1 MTDYSAE
8 VAVSAASNS
17 DEALIGGRR
26 VQVDGLRALA
36 MFGVLYVHYTDAS
49 PLTEDL
55 RVSLFFVVSG
65 YLITFILWTA
75 KQRGGQINVLN
86 FYARRALRLLPA
98 LWVMILVA
106 AALNVDGARHEAVW
120 HMFQLSNV
128 RFAMNGDMTPWVF
141 AQLWSL
147 NVLEQFYILWPL
159 VILFLPLRWIYV
171 VTFAIIFSM
180 HVLHEHQDEIGL
192 ADDWDYLVLSW
203 DPIAFGVLAF
213 LLQQIEAASEMLT
226 SSGAKILALIAIA
239 SPYFLWEGF
248 GDSTTYRLL
257 SCMGLAV
264 LVLGAFK
271 GYGGILG
278 WLLGCGVARFISKIS
293 YGVYIYHMLAWA
305 IMMHWFSALEATS
318 FTTFLVM
325 SAVTMSISTLS
336 WYAMEQPINRLKA
349 YFPTTSRL

>member
-1 MTDYSAE
+1 MTDHSAQ
-8 VAVSAASNS
+8 ASVSAGSIS
-17 DEALIGGRR
+17 GETLVGGRR

-75 KQRGGQINVLN
+75 KQRGGQINVVN

-106 AALNVDGARHEAVW
+106 AALNIDGARHEAVW

-128 RFAMNGDMTPWVF
+128 RFAMNDDMTPWVF

-159 VILFLPLRWIYV
+159 VILLLPLRWIYV

-180 HVLHEHQDEIGL
+180 HFFHEHQDEIGL
-192 ADDWDYLVLSW
+192 NDDWDYLALNW

-213 LLQQIEAASEMLT
+213 LLQQVEAVSEMLT
-226 SSGAKILALIAIA
+226 SPGARMLALIAIA

-257 SCMGLAV
+257 SCMGLATV
-264 LVLGAFK
+264 VLGAFK

-278 WLLGCGVARFISKIS
+278 WLLGCRVARFISKIS
-293 YGVYIYHMLAWA
+293 YGVYIYHLLAWA
-305 IMMHWFSALEATS
+305 IMMDWFPSLEAS
-318 FTTFLVM
+318 DFRTFLVM
-325 SAVTMSISTLS
+325 SVVTISIATLS

-349 YFPTTSRL
+349 YFPTTSRV